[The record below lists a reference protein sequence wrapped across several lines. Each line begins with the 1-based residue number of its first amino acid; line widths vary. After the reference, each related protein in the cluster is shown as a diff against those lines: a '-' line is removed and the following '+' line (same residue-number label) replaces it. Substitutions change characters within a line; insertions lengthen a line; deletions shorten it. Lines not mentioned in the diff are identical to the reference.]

1 MQSSPAKKK
10 RKIMYYSSSPPSYF
24 LPEDYLPG
32 EVWELIGMYLFTL
45 KDRVHAILTSET
57 HQLSQQLRRNHKKY
71 IINAMKALFIENLTK
86 GPFDIRPQA
95 LFLLDEFYTAM
106 AEGGTTK
113 RKAVCLRNLL
123 SICIAMN
130 FKVFTTVKDINVI
143 RTSNHRYMIHV
154 GEGTYYLLHHRTTTP
169 SICSISICHVG
180 NHMCLTT
187 LRFFS
192 ADPLIEDNND
202 ADENHKSTAMQKKVH
217 AYLVA
222 ICRGLGINRP
232 FFFGINLTV
241 DGILNKIARSSGSLF
256 LSRRHL
262 NPKVCK
268 NCTPELFSQ
277 EY

>member
-1 MQSSPAKKK
+1 MQPPEKKK
-10 RKIMYYSSSPPSYF
+10 RKIMYSYSP

-32 EVWELIGMYLFTL
+32 EVWEKIGMYLSTL

-71 IINAMKALFIENLTK
+71 IMHAMKALFIENLTK

-95 LFLLDEFYTAM
+95 LFLLDELYTAM
-106 AEGGTTK
+106 AKGGTTK
-113 RKAVCLRNLL
+113 QKTLCLRNLL

-143 RTSNHRYMIHV
+143 KTSNHRYMIHV
-154 GEGTYYLLHHRTTTP
+154 GEGTYYLVHHRTTTP

-180 NHMCLTT
+180 NHMCLTM

-192 ADPLIEDNND
+192 ADPFIEDNND
-202 ADENHKSTAMQKKVH
+202 ADENHNSTAMQKVH

-222 ICRGLGINRP
+222 ICRGLGMNRP
-232 FFFGINLTV
+232 FFFGINLAV

-262 NPKVCK
+262 NPKVCR
-268 NCTPELFSQ
+268 NCTPQLFSE